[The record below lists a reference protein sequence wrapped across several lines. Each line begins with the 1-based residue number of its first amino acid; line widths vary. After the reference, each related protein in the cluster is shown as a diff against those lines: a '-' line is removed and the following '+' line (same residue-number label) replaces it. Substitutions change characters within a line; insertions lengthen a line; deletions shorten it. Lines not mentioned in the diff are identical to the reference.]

1 MIHYII
7 DGHNTI
13 HSIPTYLEIL
23 DRDYPSCL
31 EKVITDCAD
40 YCDSRN
46 VKIVLVF
53 DGNPPFEIPK
63 SHGNLKVVFSGSNR
77 DADTVIV
84 EKTLPTKNNIVV
96 TNDGGL
102 KHLITANGC
111 RYISPEQFYE
121 LYASSKKKNRRRTS
135 QSGKDRSLTPQ
146 EMAWWKREMNEA
158 LEKKK

>member
-1 MIHYII
+1 MIRYLI

-13 HSIPTYLEIL
+13 HSIPRYLEIL

-31 EKVITDCAD
+31 KRVITDCAD

-46 VKIVLVF
+46 IKIVLVF

-63 SHGNLKVVFSGSNR
+63 SHGNLTVVFSGSNR
-77 DADTVIV
+77 DADTVIA
-84 EKTLPTKNNIVV
+84 EKALPEKSNIVI

-102 KHLITANGC
+102 KHLITAGGC
-111 RYISPEQFYE
+111 RHMQPEQFYQ
-121 LYASSKKKNRRRTS
+121 LYALSKKKNRRTS
-135 QSGKDRSLTPQ
+135 SKSSKDRGLTPQ

-158 LEKKK
+158 LGKKK

>member
-1 MIHYII
+1 MIRYLI

-13 HSIPTYLEIL
+13 HSIPRYLEIL

-31 EKVITDCAD
+31 KRVITDCAD

-63 SHGNLKVVFSGSNR
+63 SHGNLEVVFSGSNR
-77 DADTVIV
+77 DADTVIA
-84 EKTLPTKNNIVV
+84 EKSLPEKSNIVV

-102 KHLITANGC
+102 KHLITASGC
-111 RYISPEQFYE
+111 RYMQPEKFYE
-121 LYASSKKKNRRRTS
+121 LSASSKKKNLQGSS
-135 QSGKDRSLTPQ
+135 QSGKNRSLTPQ
-146 EMAWWKREMNEA
+146 EMAWWKREMKEA

>member
-1 MIHYII
+1 MIRYII

-13 HSIPTYLEIL
+13 HSIPHYLEIL

-31 EKVITDCAD
+31 KRVITDCAD

-63 SHGNLKVVFSGSNR
+63 SHGNLEVVFSGSNR
-77 DADTVIV
+77 DADTVIA
-84 EKTLPTKNNIVV
+84 ENSLLAKSNIVV

-102 KHLITANGC
+102 KRLITASGC
-111 RYISPEQFYE
+111 RYMQPEKFNE
-121 LYASSKKKNRRRTS
+121 LYTSSKKRNRRGSS
-135 QSGKDRSLTPQ
+135 QTGKDRGLTPQ
-146 EMAWWKREMNEA
+146 EVAWWKREMNEA

>member
-1 MIHYII
+1 MIRYLI

-13 HSIPTYLEIL
+13 HSIPRYLEIL

-31 EKVITDCAD
+31 KRVITDFAD

-46 VKIVLVF
+46 VNIVLVF

-63 SHGNLKVVFSGSNR
+63 SHGNLEVVFSGSNR
-77 DADTVIV
+77 DADTVIA
-84 EKTLPTKNNIVV
+84 EKSLPEKSNIVV

-102 KHLITANGC
+102 KRLITASGC
-111 RYISPEQFYE
+111 RYMQPKKFYE
-121 LYASSKKKNRRRTS
+121 LYASSKKKRRRGSS

-146 EMAWWKREMNEA
+146 EVAWWKREMSEA

>member
-1 MIHYII
+1 MIRYII

-13 HSIPTYLEIL
+13 HSIPHYLEIL

-31 EKVITDCAD
+31 KRVITDCAD

-63 SHGNLKVVFSGSNR
+63 SHGNLEVVFSGSNR
-77 DADTVIV
+77 DADTVIA
-84 EKTLPTKNNIVV
+84 EKALPEKSNIVV

-102 KHLITANGC
+102 KHLITASGC
-111 RYISPEQFYE
+111 RYMQPEKFYE
-121 LYASSKKKNRRRTS
+121 LYTSSKKKSRRGNS
-135 QSGKDRSLTPQ
+135 QSGKDRGLTPQ
-146 EMAWWKREMNEA
+146 EVAWWKREMKEA

>member
-1 MIHYII
+1 MIRYII

-13 HSIPTYLEIL
+13 HSIPPYLEIL

-31 EKVITDCAD
+31 KRVITDCAD

-63 SHGNLKVVFSGSNR
+63 SHGNLEVVFSGSNR
-77 DADTVIV
+77 DADTVIA
-84 EKTLPTKNNIVV
+84 EKSLPEKSNIVV

-102 KHLITANGC
+102 KHLITASGC
-111 RYISPEQFYE
+111 RCMQPEKFYE
-121 LYASSKKKNRRRTS
+121 LYASSKKNSRRESS

-146 EMAWWKREMNEA
+146 
-158 LEKKK
+158 

>member
-1 MIHYII
+1 MIRYLI

-13 HSIPTYLEIL
+13 HSIPRYLEIL

-31 EKVITDCAD
+31 KRVITDCAD

-63 SHGNLKVVFSGSNR
+63 NHGNLTVVFSGSNR
-77 DADTVIV
+77 DADTVIA
-84 EKTLPTKNNIVV
+84 EKALPEKSNIVI

-102 KHLITANGC
+102 KHLITAGGC
-111 RYISPEQFYE
+111 RHMQPEQFYQ
-121 LYASSKKKNRRRTS
+121 LYALSKKKNRRAST
-135 QSGKDRSLTPQ
+135 QSGKDRGLTPQ
-146 EMAWWKREMNEA
+146 EMAWWKREMNKA

>member
-1 MIHYII
+1 MIRYII

-13 HSIPTYLEIL
+13 HSIPHYLEIL

-31 EKVITDCAD
+31 KRVITDCAD

-63 SHGNLKVVFSGSNR
+63 SHGNLEVVFSGSNR
-77 DADTVIV
+77 DADTVIA
-84 EKTLPTKNNIVV
+84 EKALPAKSNIVV

-102 KHLITANGC
+102 KRLITASSC
-111 RYISPEQFYE
+111 RYMQPEKFYE
-121 LYASSKKKNRRRTS
+121 LYISSKKRNRRGSS
-135 QSGKDRSLTPQ
+135 QSGKDRGLTPQ
-146 EMAWWKREMNEA
+146 EVAWWKREMNEA

>member
-1 MIHYII
+1 MIRYII

-13 HSIPTYLEIL
+13 HSIPHYLEIL

-31 EKVITDCAD
+31 KRVITDCAD

-53 DGNPPFEIPK
+53 DGNPPFKIPK
-63 SHGNLKVVFSGSNR
+63 SHGNLEVVFSESNR
-77 DADTVIV
+77 DADTVIA
-84 EKTLPTKNNIVV
+84 EKALPAKSNIVV

-102 KHLITANGC
+102 KRLITASGC
-111 RYISPEQFYE
+111 RNMQPEKFYE
-121 LYASSKKKNRRRTS
+121 LYTSSNKKNRRGSS
-135 QSGKDRSLTPQ
+135 QSGKDRGLTPQ
-146 EMAWWKREMNEA
+146 EVAWWKREMNEA

>member
-1 MIHYII
+1 MIRYLI

-13 HSIPTYLEIL
+13 HSIPRYLEIL

-31 EKVITDCAD
+31 KRVITDCAD

-63 SHGNLKVVFSGSNR
+63 SHGNLEVVFSGSNR
-77 DADTVIV
+77 DADTVIA
-84 EKTLPTKNNIVV
+84 EKSLPEKSNIVV

-102 KHLITANGC
+102 KRLITASGC
-111 RYISPEQFYE
+111 RYMQPEKFYE
-121 LYASSKKKNRRRTS
+121 LYTSSKKKSRRGSS
-135 QSGKDRSLTPQ
+135 QSGKNRSLTPQ
-146 EMAWWKREMNEA
+146 EMAWWKREMKEA

>member
-1 MIHYII
+1 MIRYLI

-13 HSIPTYLEIL
+13 HSIPRYLEIL

-31 EKVITDCAD
+31 KRVITDCAD

-63 SHGNLKVVFSGSNR
+63 SHGNLEVVFSGSNR
-77 DADTVIV
+77 DADTVIA
-84 EKTLPTKNNIVV
+84 EKALPEKSNIVV

-102 KHLITANGC
+102 KRLITASGC
-111 RYISPEQFYE
+111 RYMQPEKFYE
-121 LYASSKKKNRRRTS
+121 LYTSSKKKSRRGSS
-135 QSGKDRSLTPQ
+135 QSGKERGLTPQ
-146 EMAWWKREMNEA
+146 EVAWWKREMNEA

>member
-1 MIHYII
+1 MIRYLI

-13 HSIPTYLEIL
+13 HSIPPYLEIL

-31 EKVITDCAD
+31 KRVITDCAH

-63 SHGNLKVVFSGSNR
+63 SHGNLEVVFSGSNR
-77 DADTVIV
+77 DADTVIA
-84 EKTLPTKNNIVV
+84 EKSLPEKSNIVV

-102 KHLITANGC
+102 KRLITASGC
-111 RYISPEQFYE
+111 RYMQPEKFYE
-121 LYASSKKKNRRRTS
+121 LYASSKKKNLQGSS
-135 QSGKDRSLTPQ
+135 QSGKNRSLTPQ
-146 EMAWWKREMNEA
+146 EMAWWKREMKEA